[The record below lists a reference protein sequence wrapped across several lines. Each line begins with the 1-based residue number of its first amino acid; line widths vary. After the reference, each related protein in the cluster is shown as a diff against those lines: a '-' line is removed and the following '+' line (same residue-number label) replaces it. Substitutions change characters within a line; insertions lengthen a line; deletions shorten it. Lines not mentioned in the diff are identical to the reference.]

1 MAKKSAST
9 RSSSVIDHAARATQ
23 SIAQTVTGRGKGAG
37 GISIHVHVGDLFLI
51 GFDEAIDAEEWGA
64 REVSMDG
71 SGQGRAVRR
80 QLETMEPERKTKRHL
95 SFRKGN
101 VQITADE
108 EAEPA
113 DKTAPS
119 KRRKTARTAKTSQK
133 RR

>member
-1 MAKKSAST
+1 
-9 RSSSVIDHAARATQ
+9 
-23 SIAQTVTGRGKGAG
+23 
-37 GISIHVHVGDLFLI
+37 
-51 GFDEAIDAEEWGA
+51 
-64 REVSMDG
+64 MDG

-80 QLETMEPERKTKRHL
+80 QFETMEPERKTKRHL